1 MKFEWDNK
9 KAESNGTCCSNG
21 LIKNDKVMKHK
32 ILFSLL
38 FICQFLFSQ
47 TDLNNVIKGGELLL
61 SGLSVLKIKKADTKK
76 DSKVIESVC
85 VKNKLSERITFRIV
99 GKNEEGDDIKK
110 ELVIP
115 KDGKECLFVL
125 PKGIYSYEIVLT
137 NKEIYKKGEYKF
149 EEDVVI
155 TIKDE

>member
-1 MKFEWDNK
+1 
-9 KAESNGTCCSNG
+9 
-21 LIKNDKVMKHK
+21 MKHK
-32 ILFSLL
+32 ILFLSL
-38 FICQFLFSQ
+38 FITQLLFSQ

-61 SGLSVLKIKKADTKK
+61 SGLSVLKISKSGAKK

-85 VKNKLSERITFRIV
+85 VKNKLNAKITFRIE
-99 GKNEEGDDIKK
+99 GKNEDGEDIKK

-125 PKGIYSYEIVLT
+125 PKGIYTYEIVLV
-137 NKEIYKKGEYKF
+137 NKEIYKKGEYRF

-155 TIKDE
+155 TVKEE